1 MHGGEPALGARV
13 AVCGD
18 PASLRYARDG
28 EAYLYLP
35 KGKHVILIGLAD
47 RVGEYPVDISSL
59 EKAIPLVVDLE
70 DERSLL
76 FAGCPEAVDPYLHGD
91 LATAVGA
98 LEAVGNQQATHRVRA
113 ALYQRQGELDRAAAE
128 FEAAGEFEHAAE
140 LRANDSDLAASAAL
154 FDRAGDHAR
163 AAETYRSAGDVA
175 RAAAAYEAAYDYEN
189 ALECFREIGDTEKVM
204 GLLEKTGEYL
214 DAASLAR
221 ECGDADRAI
230 HNIQQISAREDVY
243 GQACSMLAEIL
254 SEREEHDLAADKF
267 HEALEAA
274 GGERATVA
282 MHERYAGL
290 LDRAGRRE
298 QALEAY
304 QTVLRRDPRRE
315 DAATRLAALR
325 TELTEAPENA
335 ATRVSPRGAAQESR
349 YEPLEEIG
357 RGGMG
362 VVYKAR
368 DKRLKR
374 LVALKHLPENLRDHP
389 EAVKLF
395 LREAQA
401 AAALNHRN
409 IVTLFDAGEENGTYF
424 ITMELLKGMPLSQ
437 ILARRQRLGPKD
449 VARLGIQ
456 IGAGL
461 HYAQKQRIVHRD
473 IKTANLFFT
482 SERVVKIMD
491 FGLAKTIEEV
501 RRSSTV
507 IGGTPYFMAPEQA
520 AGEAVDHRADLYALG
535 VTLFHLVTGSVPF
548 REGDL
553 AYHHRHTPPPDPR
566 ERVRGIPDALAELIL
581 QLMAKDPADRP
592 ASGGEV
598 VARLEAI
605 LNA

>member
-1 MHGGEPALGARV
+1 
-13 AVCGD
+13 
-18 PASLRYARDG
+18 
-28 EAYLYLP
+28 
-35 KGKHVILIGLAD
+35 
-47 RVGEYPVDISSL
+47 
-59 EKAIPLVVDLE
+59 
-70 DERSLL
+70 
-76 FAGCPEAVDPYLHGD
+76 
-91 LATAVGA
+91 
-98 LEAVGNQQATHRVRA
+98 
-113 ALYQRQGELDRAAAE
+113 
-128 FEAAGEFEHAAE
+128 
-140 LRANDSDLAASAAL
+140 
-154 FDRAGDHAR
+154 
-163 AAETYRSAGDVA
+163 
-175 RAAAAYEAAYDYEN
+175 
-189 ALECFREIGDTEKVM
+189 
-204 GLLEKTGEYL
+204 
-214 DAASLAR
+214 
-221 ECGDADRAI
+221 
-230 HNIQQISAREDVY
+230 
-243 GQACSMLAEIL
+243 
-254 SEREEHDLAADKF
+254 
-267 HEALEAA
+267 
-274 GGERATVA
+274 

-325 TELTEAPENA
+325 TELTEAPESA
-335 ATRVSPRGAAQESR
+335 ATRVSQRGAAQESR
-349 YEPLEEIG
+349 YQPLEEIG

-598 VARLEAI
+598 ATRLEAI